1 MEMYKMIEA
10 KKDDILLIAARHGA
24 RNVRLIGSMARR
36 EAGSNSDIDLL
47 VEIEPG
53 RTLLDHAAL
62 IMELEEFLGRKVD
75 VASDRGLRARVR
87 DRVLEEAV
95 PL

>member
-10 KKDDILLIAARHGA
+10 KKDDILLIAAKHGA

-53 RTLLDHAAL
+53 RTLLDRAAL